1 MVCCHY
7 LQDHNFI
14 VIRWVREYKLHTIL
28 PRKRF
33 TMSDQPQR
41 SNALSYWRKR
51 CGSRTALWVV
61 GISICL
67 GLSDA
72 VAQDVTGD
80 LNTNTNISDATV
92 DSNNTQETINYN
104 GAGSSPNSQPPP
116 SAISP
121 TVIGGGGQ
129 DSCLIPKTGGIQVS
143 LFGFSFGGM
152 EQDDECNR
160 RKDARLIGTPQQ
172 IGGMG
177 LQVSGISVMCGN
189 AEVFKAMALAN
200 TPCPVMDVDKG
211 KLLVGREA
219 FEMMRGDPKSFV
231 VGYRKDKK
239 FWDNLLR
246 IGKELDDVEKATDSR
261 SVSERFRSS
270 RTRRRNGR

>member
-1 MVCCHY
+1 MP
-7 LQDHNFI
+7 DKF
-14 VIRWVREYKLHTIL
+14 K
-28 PRKRF
+28 
-33 TMSDQPQR
+33 R
-41 SNALSYWRKR
+41 SNALSNWRKR
-51 CGSRTALWVV
+51 CGSKTTLWVA
-61 GISICL
+61 GISVCL
-67 GLSDA
+67 GLSGTA
-72 VAQDVTGD
+72 IAQDITGD
-80 LNTNTNISDATV
+80 LNTNTNIRDATV

-104 GAGSSPNSQPPP
+104 GAGSSPGSQPPP

-129 DSCLIPKTGGIQVS
+129 DSCLIPTAGGIQVS
-143 LFGFSFGGM
+143 LFGLSFGGM

-200 TPCPVMDVDKG
+200 TPCPIMDVNKG

-219 FEMMRGDPKSFV
+219 FEMMRSNPRQFV
-231 VGYRKDKK
+231 VGYRKNPK
-239 FWDNLLR
+239 FWNELLK
-246 IGKELDDVEKATDSR
+246 IGVELAEIEKATDSR
-261 SVSERFRSS
+261 SVSERYR
-270 RTRRRNGR
+270 RTRSRRNNN

>member
-1 MVCCHY
+1 MPNKYERRV
-7 LQDHNFI
+7 
-14 VIRWVREYKLHTIL
+14 TIHSR
-28 PRKRF
+28 RKR
-33 TMSDQPQR
+33 SC
-41 SNALSYWRKR
+41 L
-51 CGSRTALWVV
+51 RTIVWLAGVSI
-61 GISICL
+61 GI
-67 GLSDA
+67 GLSDS

-104 GAGSSPNSQPPP
+104 GAGSSPGSQPPP

-189 AEVFKAMALAN
+189 AAVFKAMALAN

-219 FEMMRGDPKSFV
+219 FEMMRSNPREYII
-231 VGYRKDKK
+231 GYRKDKK
-239 FWDNLLR
+239 FWNKLLR
-246 IGKELDDVEKATDSR
+246 IGKELDDVEKASDTR

>member
-1 MVCCHY
+1 MPNKYERRVIAY
-7 LQDHNFI
+7 LGRKGSCLRII
-14 VIRWVREYKLHTIL
+14 VWLATV
-28 PRKRF
+28 
-33 TMSDQPQR
+33 
-41 SNALSYWRKR
+41 
-51 CGSRTALWVV
+51 
-61 GISICL
+61 SIGV
-67 GLSDA
+67 GLSGA
-72 VAQDVTGD
+72 LAQDVTGD

-104 GAGSSPNSQPPP
+104 GAGSSPGSQPPP

-189 AEVFKAMALAN
+189 AAVFKAMALAN

-211 KLLVGREA
+211 KLLVGRDA
-219 FEMMRGDPKSFV
+219 FEMMRRNPKNFV
-231 VGYRKDKK
+231 VGYRDDVK
-239 FWDNLLR
+239 FWNKLLK
-246 IGKELDDVEKATDSR
+246 IGQELEDVQETSDKR
-261 SVSERFRSS
+261 SVSERFRTS
-270 RTRRRNGR
+270 RARRRNSR